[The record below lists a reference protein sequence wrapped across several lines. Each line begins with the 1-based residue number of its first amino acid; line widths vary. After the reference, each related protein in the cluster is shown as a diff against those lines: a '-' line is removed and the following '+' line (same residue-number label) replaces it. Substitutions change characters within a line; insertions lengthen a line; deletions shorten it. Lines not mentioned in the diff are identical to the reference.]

1 MNLMKG
7 GIHRNEIKNATT
19 KDTDK
24 IILIIITLFECK
36 DRYKSRDW
44 EIRSGLVYNKDFR
57 ALE

>member
-1 MNLMKG
+1 MQELVRS
-7 GIHRNEIKNATT
+7 IFSDLRIYR
-19 KDTDK
+19 D
-24 IILIIITLFECK
+24 K